1 MQSDVIAYYREIH
14 KENRK
19 IMKRLEAKE
28 KKLDRADVM
37 KLLKYYVNFE
47 LMGEEVIHF
56 DNSIPSDC

>member
-1 MQSDVIAYYREIH
+1 MQSEILAYYREIR
-14 KENRK
+14 KENKK

-47 LMGEEVIHF
+47 LMGEEVTHF

>member
-1 MQSDVIAYYREIH
+1 MQSEVLAYYREIR

-19 IMKRLEAKE
+19 IMNRLETKE
-28 KKLDRADVM
+28 KKLDRVDVM

>member
-1 MQSDVIAYYREIH
+1 MQPDIIAYYREIR

-19 IMKRLEAKE
+19 IMKRSEAKE

-37 KLLKYYVNFE
+37 KLLKYYVNLE

>member
-1 MQSDVIAYYREIH
+1 MQSEVLAYYREIR

-19 IMKRLEAKE
+19 IMKRLETKE

-56 DNSIPSDC
+56 DTSIPSDC

>member
-1 MQSDVIAYYREIH
+1 MQSEVLAYYREIR

-19 IMKRLEAKE
+19 IMKRLEAKV

>member
-1 MQSDVIAYYREIH
+1 MQSEVLAYYRDIR

-19 IMKRLEAKE
+19 RMKRLEAKE

>member
-1 MQSDVIAYYREIH
+1 MQSEILAYYREIR
-14 KENRK
+14 KENKK
-19 IMKRLEAKE
+19 IMKRLVAKE

-47 LMGEEVIHF
+47 LLGVEVTHF

>member
-1 MQSDVIAYYREIH
+1 MQSEVLAYYREIR

-19 IMKRLEAKE
+19 IMKRLETKE

-37 KLLKYYVNFE
+37 KLLKYYVNLE
-47 LMGEEVIHF
+47 LMGEEVIYF

>member
-1 MQSDVIAYYREIH
+1 MQSEVLAYYREIR

-19 IMKRLEAKE
+19 IMKRLETKE